1 MFSNGWLAGICG
13 IPCVSSEGLSEPTS
27 CTNGI
32 IDMNAIALNQTI
44 VKKIDKETSIWMNEW
59 VD

>member
-1 MFSNGWLAGICG
+1 MAGICG

-44 VKKIDKETSIWMNEW
+44 VKKIDKETSIWMNE
-59 VD
+59 

>member
-1 MFSNGWLAGICG
+1 MFSNGWLVYVVFH
-13 IPCVSSEGLSEPTS
+13 VSSEGLSEPTS

-44 VKKIDKETSIWMNEW
+44 VKKIDKETSIWMNE
-59 VD
+59 